1 MEKVLNGVIIKGIGG
16 FYYVEA
22 AGEVYECKARGAFRR
37 KKITPLAG
45 DNVTI
50 TVREGKENTID
61 EIGERKN
68 FLLRPPVANID
79 TLIIVSSVK
88 EPVPSLLVIDKM
100 TAIAVDKGIKPCVV
114 LSKSDL
120 GDTSPFEAI
129 YRKAG
134 IDFASVCCKTGEGI
148 DKVKAMIGEGITVFT
163 GNTGVGK
170 SSLLNCIDERFSL
183 ATGEISGKLGRGRH
197 TTREVT
203 LYHIGKGLVADTPGF
218 SSLDIEQT
226 SDVIVKENLP
236 FCFPEFQDYLGKCK
250 FTSCSHTVE
259 KGCLILDALKNGDID
274 KSRHESYVSMYNDV
288 RDLKEWQLGV

>member
-1 MEKVLNGVIIKGIGG
+1 MEQVLNGIIIKGIGG

-22 AGEVYECKARGAFRR
+22 AGEVYECKARGAFRK

-50 TVREGKENTID
+50 TVREGRENTID
-61 EIGERKN
+61 EINDRKN

-79 TLIIVSSVK
+79 TLIIVSSIK

-114 LSKSDL
+114 FSKCDL
-120 GDTSPFEAI
+120 GDTSE
-129 YRKAG
+129 YEEVYKKAG
-134 IDFASVCCKTGEGI
+134 IEVASVCCKTGEGI
-148 DKVKAMIGEGITVFT
+148 EAVREMIGDGITVFT

-183 ATGEISGKLGRGRH
+183 ATGEISDKLGRGRH

-203 LYHIGKGLVADTPGF
+203 LYHIGNGLVADTPGF
-218 SSLDIEQT
+218 SSLDIEQ
-226 SDVIVKENLP
+226 SSEVILKENLP

-259 KGCLILDALKNGDID
+259 KGCVILDALKNGLID
-274 KSRHESYVSMYNDV
+274 KNRHESYISMYNDV
-288 RDLKEWQLGV
+288 KDLKDWQL

>member
-1 MEKVLNGVIIKGIGG
+1 MEQVLNGIIIKGIGG

-22 AGEVYECKARGAFRR
+22 AGEVYECKARGAFRK

-50 TVREGKENTID
+50 TVREGRENTID
-61 EIGERKN
+61 EINDRKN

-79 TLIIVSSVK
+79 TLIIVSSIK

-114 LSKSDL
+114 FSKSDL
-120 GDTSPFEAI
+120 GDTSE
-129 YRKAG
+129 YEEVYKKAG
-134 IDFASVCCKTGEGI
+134 IDVASVCCKTGEGI
-148 DKVKAMIGEGITVFT
+148 EAVKEMIGDGITVFT

-183 ATGEISGKLGRGRH
+183 ATGEISDKLGRGRH

-203 LYHIGKGLVADTPGF
+203 LYHIGNGLVADTPGF

-226 SDVIVKENLP
+226 SDVILKENLP

-259 KGCLILDALKNGDID
+259 KGCVILDALKSGLID
-274 KSRHESYVSMYNDV
+274 KNRHESYVSMYNDV
-288 RDLKEWQLGV
+288 KDLKDWQL

>member
-1 MEKVLNGVIIKGIGG
+1 MEQVLNGIIIKGIGG

-22 AGEVYECKARGAFRR
+22 AGEVYECKARGAFRK

-50 TVREGKENTID
+50 TVREGRENTID
-61 EIGERKN
+61 EINDRKN

-79 TLIIVSSVK
+79 TLIIVSSIK

-114 LSKSDL
+114 FSKCDL
-120 GDTSPFEAI
+120 GDTSE
-129 YRKAG
+129 YEEVYKKAG
-134 IDFASVCCKTGEGI
+134 IEVASVCCKTGEGI
-148 DKVKAMIGEGITVFT
+148 ETVKEMIGDGITVFT

-183 ATGEISGKLGRGRH
+183 ATGEISDKLGRGRH

-203 LYHIGKGLVADTPGF
+203 LYHIGNGLVADTPGF
-218 SSLDIEQT
+218 SSLDIEQ
-226 SDVIVKENLP
+226 SSEVILKENLP
-236 FCFPEFQDYLGKCK
+236 FCFPEFQYYLGKCK

-259 KGCLILDALKNGDID
+259 KGCVILDALKNGLID
-274 KSRHESYVSMYNDV
+274 KNRHESYISMYNDV
-288 RDLKEWQLGV
+288 KDLKDWQL

>member
-1 MEKVLNGVIIKGIGG
+1 MEQVLNGIIIKGIGG

-22 AGEVYECKARGAFRR
+22 AGEVYECKARGAFRK

-50 TVREGKENTID
+50 TVREGRENTID
-61 EIGERKN
+61 EINDRKN

-79 TLIIVSSVK
+79 TLIIVSSIK

-100 TAIAVDKGIKPCVV
+100 TAIAMDKGIKPCVV
-114 LSKSDL
+114 FSKSDL
-120 GDTSPFEAI
+120 GDTPE
-129 YRKAG
+129 YEEVYKKAG
-134 IDFASVCCKTGEGI
+134 IDVASVCCKTGEGI
-148 DKVKAMIGEGITVFT
+148 EDVKEMIGDGITVFT

-183 ATGEISGKLGRGRH
+183 ATGEISDKLGRGRH

-203 LYHIGKGLVADTPGF
+203 LYHIGNGLVADTPGF

-226 SDVIVKENLP
+226 SDVILKENLP

-259 KGCLILDALKNGDID
+259 KGCVILDALKSGLID
-274 KSRHESYVSMYNDV
+274 KNRHESYVSMYNDV
-288 RDLKEWQLGV
+288 KDLKDWQL

>member
-22 AGEVYECKARGAFRR
+22 AGKVYECKARGAFRK

-88 EPVPSLLVIDKM
+88 DPVPSLLVIDKM

-114 LSKSDL
+114 FSKSDL
-120 GDTSPFEAI
+120 GDTTELESI

-134 IDFASVCCKTGEGI
+134 IDVVSVCCKTGEGI
-148 DKVKAMIGEGITVFT
+148 EKVKEMINDGITVFT

-170 SSLLNCIDERFSL
+170 SSLLNCIDDRFSL
-183 ATGEISGKLGRGRH
+183 ATGEISDKLGRGRH

-203 LYHIGKGLVADTPGF
+203 LYHINNGLVADTPGF

-236 FCFPEFQDYLGKCK
+236 FCFPEFQEYLGKCK

-259 KGCLILDALKNGDID
+259 KGCLILEALNNGEID
-274 KSRHESYVSMYNDV
+274 KNRHESYVSMYNDV
-288 RDLKEWQLGV
+288 KDLKEWQLGV

>member
-22 AGEVYECKARGAFRR
+22 AGEVYECKARGAFRK

-50 TVREGKENTID
+50 TVREDKENTID

-88 EPVPSLLVIDKM
+88 DPVPSLLVIDKM
-100 TAIAVDKGIKPCVV
+100 TAIAVDKGIKPCVIF
-114 LSKSDL
+114 SKSDL
-120 GDTSPFEAI
+120 GDTTALESV

-134 IDFASVCCKTGEGI
+134 IDVVSVCCKTGEGI
-148 DKVKAMIGEGITVFT
+148 EKVKEMISDGITVFT

-183 ATGEISGKLGRGRH
+183 ATGEISDKLGRGRH

-203 LYHIGKGLVADTPGF
+203 LYHINNGLVADTPGF

-236 FCFPEFQDYLGKCK
+236 FCFPEFQEYLGKCK

-259 KGCLILDALKNGDID
+259 KGCLILEALNNGEID
-274 KSRHESYVSMYNDV
+274 KNRHESYVSMYNDV
-288 RDLKEWQLGV
+288 KDLKEWQM

>member
-1 MEKVLNGVIIKGIGG
+1 MEQVLNGIIIKGIGG

-22 AGEVYECKARGAFRR
+22 AGEVYECKARGAFRK

-50 TVREGKENTID
+50 TVREGRENTID
-61 EIGERKN
+61 EINDRKN

-79 TLIIVSSVK
+79 TLIIVSSIK

-114 LSKSDL
+114 FSKCDL
-120 GDTSPFEAI
+120 GDTSE
-129 YRKAG
+129 YEEVYKKAG
-134 IDFASVCCKTGEGI
+134 IEVASVCCKTGEGI
-148 DKVKAMIGEGITVFT
+148 ETVKEMIGDGITVFT

-183 ATGEISGKLGRGRH
+183 ATGEISDKLGRGRH

-203 LYHIGKGLVADTPGF
+203 LYNIGNGLVADTPGF
-218 SSLDIEQT
+218 SSLDIEQ
-226 SDVIVKENLP
+226 SSEVILKENLP

-259 KGCLILDALKNGDID
+259 KGCVILDALKNGLID
-274 KSRHESYVSMYNDV
+274 KNRHESYISMYNDV
-288 RDLKEWQLGV
+288 KDLKDWQL

>member
-1 MEKVLNGVIIKGIGG
+1 MEQVLNGIIIKGIGG

-22 AGEVYECKARGAFRR
+22 AGEVYECKARGAFRK

-50 TVREGKENTID
+50 TVREGRENTID
-61 EIGERKN
+61 EINDRKN

-79 TLIIVSSVK
+79 TLIIVSSIK

-114 LSKSDL
+114 FSKCDL
-120 GDTSPFEAI
+120 GDTSE
-129 YRKAG
+129 YEEVYKKAG
-134 IDFASVCCKTGEGI
+134 IEVASVCCKTGEGI
-148 DKVKAMIGEGITVFT
+148 ETVKEMIGDGITVFT

-183 ATGEISGKLGRGRH
+183 ATGEISDKLGRGRH

-203 LYHIGKGLVADTPGF
+203 LYHIGNGLVADTPGF
-218 SSLDIEQT
+218 SSLDIEQ
-226 SDVIVKENLP
+226 SSEVILKENLP

-259 KGCLILDALKNGDID
+259 KGCVILDALKSGLID
-274 KSRHESYVSMYNDV
+274 KTRHESYISMYNDV
-288 RDLKEWQLGV
+288 KDLKDWQL